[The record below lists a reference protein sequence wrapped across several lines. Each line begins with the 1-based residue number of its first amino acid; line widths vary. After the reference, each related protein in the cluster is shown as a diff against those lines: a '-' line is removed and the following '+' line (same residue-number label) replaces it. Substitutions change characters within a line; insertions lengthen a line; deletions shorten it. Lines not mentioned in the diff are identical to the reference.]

1 MFIIKKKE
9 NNIYLK
15 FVNKY
20 IVLDEITDYNC
31 FGKPIKITNKEFD
44 YIFINLTK
52 NIIYVTLRLGDV
64 I

>member
-9 NNIYLK
+9 NNICLK

-20 IVLDEITDYNC
+20 IVLDEITD

-64 I
+64 ILC